1 MPDRIEALVSLDAD
15 LFARARAGHVDLS
28 AILEAT
34 LRKLLDR
41 DREAAWRAENA
52 GAIADANTF
61 LDRHGPW
68 SDGKRGF

>member
-1 MPDRIEALVSLDAD
+1 VETQVSLDAD
-15 LFARARAGHVDLS
+15 LLDRARARHVDLS
-28 AILEAT
+28 ATLETT

-52 GAIADANTF
+52 GAIEDAHVF
-61 LDRHGPW
+61 LERHGLW